1 MQYTVYASQD
11 FMGDWTGEFPDL
23 PGCTPEGGDMEEF
36 LAAIQPAVE
45 AWAAEQGLS
54 ALPLPFDAEP
64 DFSDPGRMPMLVE
77 VDEAF
82 LTGPAEN
89 LPEQEA

>member
-11 FMGDWTGEFPDL
+11 FMGDWTGKFPDL

-54 ALPLPFDAEP
+54 ALPLPSDAEP

-82 LTGPAEN
+82 LTDPAEN